1 MSAIS
6 LSASTAADADKVTAD
21 VAKAYSLKAAAPA
34 NMSLHTG
41 AHGADDI
48 IKYESTI
55 GAKLY
60 DASVTP
66 LLQTQ

>member
-1 MSAIS
+1 MYAINSSAR
-6 LSASTAADADKVTAD
+6 TAADAVKVTANTD
-21 VAKAYSLKAAAPA
+21 KDSSLKAAAPA